1 MKLTILANDNIL
13 LNLQVPT
20 IHQHRQQLIA
30 FLKAWTLPV
39 SMITGFVGY
48 IVYKQLHFLDCTH
61 EFAKDFIGI
70 IQPLLIFLMLFITFC
85 KVNPSQLKVKTW
97 HIWVMLAQ
105 LGSFVGLASILYFFP
120 DTNLRVVIESA
131 MLCMITPTAT
141 AAAVITDKLG
151 GNPAS
156 LTTYTIIANLVTAI
170 AAPIVFPAVHPV
182 EGQTFVSSFGLI
194 LTKVFPLLICPFVA
208 AVLVQRY
215 APTLLTHILSIKD
228 LAFYMWAVAL
238 ALAIA
243 VTTRTLFHSNTPVVL
258 ELGIAGVS
266 LASCLLQFYLGRQLS
281 KPYGETLTGGQ
292 AMGQKSAIL
301 EVWMGYTFLSPIT
314 SLAGG
319 FYSIWHNVVN
329 SWQLYQKK
337 KEQ

>member
-1 MKLTILANDNIL
+1 
-13 LNLQVPT
+13 
-20 IHQHRQQLIA
+20 
-30 FLKAWTLPV
+30 
-39 SMITGFVGY
+39 
-48 IVYKQLHFLDCTH
+48 
-61 EFAKDFIGI
+61 
-70 IQPLLIFLMLFITFC
+70 
-85 KVNPSQLKVKTW
+85 
-97 HIWVMLAQ
+97 
-105 LGSFVGLASILYFFP
+105 
-120 DTNLRVVIESA
+120 

-170 AAPIVFPAVHPV
+170 AAPLVFPAIHPV
-182 EGQTFVSSFGLI
+182 EGQTFVSSFSLI

-208 AVLVQRY
+208 AVLVQKY
-215 APTLLTHILSIKD
+215 APALLKSILSIKD

-243 VTTRTLFHSNTPVVL
+243 VTTRTLFHSNTPVYL
-258 ELGIAGVS
+258 ELGIAAVS
-266 LASCLLQFYLGRQLS
+266 LVSCLLQFYLGRQLS